1 MGIVSNELSRTSIS
15 GQGGQ
20 GETSAFLKKFLTLKI
35 IKIVTPEHTVPSCNI
50 RRP

>member
-1 MGIVSNELSRTSIS
+1 MNLAGHSVS

-20 GETSAFLKKFLTLKI
+20 GVTSAFLTKFLTLKI